1 MVPPRPLLGVPPLVA
16 VGGPV
21 TPLIQVPTAMPTALA
36 APMALKQ
43 VMKAPVAD
51 EPPAKKAKTEDQ
63 LMPEGEFLAKFP
75 EVEFVKN
82 KTFQLALTPGSYVVV
97 FSGSCDV
104 QGAGAEHQ

>member
-51 EPPAKKAKTEDQ
+51 EPPTKKAKTEDQ

-75 EVEFVKN
+75 EVELVKKQN
-82 KTFQLALTPGSYVVV
+82 FSINTDARCLCCV
-97 FSGSCDV
+97 FR
-104 QGAGAEHQ
+104 EL

>member
-75 EVEFVKN
+75 EVELVKN
-82 KTFQLALTPGSYVVV
+82 NFSISTDARFLCCCV
-97 FSGSCDV
+97 FR
-104 QGAGAEHQ
+104 EL